1 MYGFSKRMRQICKK
15 ASVMIVKF
23 WVDFATLSFTA
34 TTQTKLTILDTFIIF
49 FVHCLVGSGKQIID
63 IA

>member
-1 MYGFSKRMRQICKK
+1 
-15 ASVMIVKF
+15 MIVKF

-49 FVHCLVGSGKQIID
+49 LFTVWKM
-63 IA
+63 AF

>member
-49 FVHCLVGSGKQIID
+49 LFTVWKM
-63 IA
+63 AF